1 MKGTKK
7 YIIIAAVVALILIST
22 KVDASALIAK
32 FEGLKLKAYQ
42 DSAGIWTIGYGTT
55 INPET
60 GLPIQQGDEITQK
73 KALEWLKI
81 NTAAT
86 QTAVKKLVKVPVND
100 RELAALTSLTY
111 NIGTGAFSRST
122 LLRLLNSGAKRD
134 DVANQ
139 FLRWNKVNGQVVKG
153 LTKRRQLEKDLFL
166 S

>member
-22 KVDASALIAK
+22 KVDASTLIAK

-60 GLPIQQGDEITQK
+60 GLPIKQGDEITHQ
-73 KALEWLKI
+73 KALDWLKI
-81 NTAAT
+81 NTAGT

-111 NIGTGAFSRST
+111 NIGIGAFSRST

-139 FLRWNKVNGQVVKG
+139 FLRWNKVKGQVVKG